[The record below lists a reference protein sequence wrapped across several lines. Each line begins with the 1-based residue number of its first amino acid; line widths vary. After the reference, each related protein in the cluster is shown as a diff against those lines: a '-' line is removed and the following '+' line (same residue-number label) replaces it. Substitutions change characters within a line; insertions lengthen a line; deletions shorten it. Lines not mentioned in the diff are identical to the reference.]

1 MSSGQHI
8 WLEAVAYLLSDPM
21 YTTLGMIQQL
31 RNAVVAPT
39 GMGKNYGR
47 IMPLLR
53 QGWLVRQKIMHY
65 GFLDNASQDA
75 FAAKRKHPNCSQY
88 YFFGRFP
95 WAL

>member
-1 MSSGQHI
+1 MSQDQKFWSCDFLRIGI
-8 WLEAVAYLLSDPM
+8 M
-21 YTTLGMIQQL
+21 KGMIQQL

-65 GFLDNASQDA
+65 GFLDNVSQDA
-75 FAAKRKHPNCSQY
+75 FAAKRKHPNYSQY

-95 WAL
+95 WAI